1 MPGKTGVESP
11 PRPTLNG
18 GNNVKKI
25 SGLLLVGCSALAL
38 AGCGADDVSSP
49 GAGSIVINN
58 PTPTPTPTPTS
69 GTGTVVAA
77 ASCPT
82 FNATGGLTDS
92 GTITGPEGSWRVC
105 TLPALVNV
113 SSSLPKVSG
122 VLYRLSGRVD
132 VGCDGGF
139 KAPTSAAPFVTTTAS
154 CASKSLT
161 ADTDVTLTI
170 DPGVIIYG
178 ENGSEPA
185 WLAVNRGNKISAVGT
200 AAAPIIFTSRQNVV
214 GTNDDSSMGQWGG
227 IVLLGRGV
235 VTDCNY
241 GSTAAATCERDTEGS
256 VNKAVFGGADNTY
269 NAGTMKYV
277 QVRYS
282 GYILGNGKELQS
294 LTAEGVGTGTT
305 LEYFQSVNS
314 SDDGA
319 EFFGGAVNFKHYISV
334 NADDDS
340 LDIDTGL
347 QGNFQYGL
355 LLQRSGA
362 GDALVEADSNGAE
375 TDTPR
380 QKTTIANF
388 TMVQPA
394 SSSNNEANDLA
405 SLLIRGNA
413 DITLVNDVIATPNNE
428 CLRLNGTGTVPAT
441 LKAYATVMTC
451 NATKY
456 LGSGSYAATDTQTQF
471 ATGTNANTDALTSTL
486 ASTFVNGANESGVAG
501 YSSIKTLASYFDA
514 AAYIGAVSG
523 SSDTWYKGWTCN
535 NATATFGSTYA
546 CTALPTT

>member
-1 MPGKTGVESP
+1 MKTIHGA
-11 PRPTLNG
+11 
-18 GNNVKKI
+18 
-25 SGLLLVGCSALAL
+25 LLIGCSALAL
-38 AGCGADDVSSP
+38 AGCGADDISSP

-58 PTPTPTPTPTS
+58 PTPTPAPTPAPTS
-69 GTGTVVAA
+69 GTVVAA

-92 GTITGPEGSWRVC
+92 GTVSGPEGSWRVC
-105 TLPALVNV
+105 TLPALVDVNA
-113 SSSLPKVSG
+113 SLPKVAG
-122 VLYRLSGRVD
+122 VLYRIAGRVD

-139 KAPTSAAPFVTTTAS
+139 AAPTSAATFTTTTAS
-154 CASKSLT
+154 CNGRVLS
-161 ADTDVTLTI
+161 ADTNVTLTI

-178 ENGSEPA
+178 ENGAEAA
-185 WLAVNRGNKISAVGT
+185 WLAVNRGNKINATGT
-200 AAAPIIFTSRQNVV
+200 AAKPIIFTSRENVV
-214 GTNDDSSMGQWGG
+214 GTNNDSSMGQWGG
-227 IVLLGRGV
+227 VVLLGRGK

-241 GSTAAATCERDTEGS
+241 GSTAAGTCERDTEGA

-277 QVRYS
+277 QIRYS
-282 GYILGNGKELQS
+282 GYILSNGKELQS
-294 LTAEGVGTGTT
+294 LTTEGTGTGTT
-305 LEYFQSVNS
+305 LDYFQSVNS

-347 QGNFQYGL
+347 QGNFQYVM
-355 LLQRSGA
+355 LLQRSGG

-380 QKTTIANF
+380 QVTNIANF

-394 SSSNNEANDLA
+394 ASSNNEANDLA

-413 DITLVNDVIATPNNE
+413 DVTLANGIIVSPANE
-428 CLRLNGTGTVPAT
+428 CLRLNGSGTVPAT
-441 LKAYATVMTC
+441 LKAFSVVMSC

-456 LGSGSYAATDTQTQF
+456 LGSGTYTAANTQTQF
-471 ATGTNANTDALTSTL
+471 ATGTNNNSDAYTSTLTST
-486 ASTFVNGANESGVAG
+486 FINGANESGVAA
-501 YSSIKTLASYFDA
+501 YDVTTLSSFFDKVT
-514 AAYIGAVSG
+514 YIGAVSG
-523 SSDTWYKGWTCN
+523 ASDTWYKGWTCD
-535 NATATFGSTYA
+535 NATANFGSNAA